1 MRPRWP
7 RLLTPTH
14 LSQLIRSQKNPLKAL
29 DIFNEAKSR
38 YPSYHHNGPV
48 YATMIRILGSSGR
61 VAEMKEIVDQMK
73 EDSCECQDSLFASV
87 IRTYANGGMFDE
99 ALSLFNSLPEFN
111 CVNYTESFNTL
122 LEIMVKESKLESC
135 YHFFVDNCQGWEIKS
150 RTRALKLLMNTL
162 CQMHRSDL
170 ALHVFQELNYQWCY
184 PDRDTYKTLMKGL
197 CDDGRLNEATH
208 LLYSMFWRIS
218 QKGCGADVSVY
229 RTLLE
234 SLCDNEQI
242 DEAVE
247 LLKKVLQKGLKA
259 PKKYFM
265 QLDFSQFKDEL
276 DIDYVKALINEALI
290 KGGIPSSD
298 GYKAMTIDLYSEG
311 KISEGN
317 KVVEEMHKRGFR
329 PSLPVY
335 EAKVSALFAAGKV
348 EEAVHVV
355 EKEMIENN
363 CVPTVRL
370 HNVVING
377 LCNVKEFDWALRYF
391 EKMFRQIGCL
401 PDKETYVYIVDGL
414 CFDGRYVEA
423 SRMVEKM
430 LINSY
435 WPGDE
440 IYTKLIRGLCLTG
453 KTYRAVMLLE
463 EMISQAKIPEISVWC
478 SLVTCVCG
486 EQEADILSVKH
497 YELEA

>member
-1 MRPRWP
+1 M
-7 RLLTPTH
+7 
-14 LSQLIRSQKNPLKAL
+14 
-29 DIFNEAKSR
+29 
-38 YPSYHHNGPV
+38 
-48 YATMIRILGSSGR
+48 
-61 VAEMKEIVDQMK
+61 
-73 EDSCECQDSLFASV
+73 
-87 IRTYANGGMFDE
+87 
-99 ALSLFNSLPEFN
+99 
-111 CVNYTESFNTL
+111 
-122 LEIMVKESKLESC
+122 KESKLESC

-150 RTRALKLLMNTL
+150 RARSLKLLMSTL
-162 CQMHRSDL
+162 CQIHRSDL
-170 ALHVFQELNYQWCY
+170 ALHVFQEMEYQWCY
-184 PDRDTYKTLMKGL
+184 PDRDTYKTLIKGL
-197 CDDGRLNEATH
+197 CVDGRLNEATH

-234 SLCDNEQI
+234 SLCDNNQI

-247 LLKKVLQKGLKA
+247 LLEKVLRKGLKA
-259 PKKYFM
+259 PKKYLK
-265 QLDFSQFKDEL
+265 QLDFSPFLKDEH
-276 DIDYVKALINEALI
+276 DFGYVKALINEALI

-317 KVVEEMHKRGFR
+317 KMFEKMLKSGFR
-329 PSLPVY
+329 PSLPIY
-335 EAKVSALFAAGKV
+335 EAKVSALFAAGNV

-377 LCNVKEFDWALRYF
+377 LCKVRKINWAVKYF
-391 EKMFRQIGCL
+391 EKMFRQIGCV
-401 PDKETYVYIVDGL
+401 PNKETYFYLVDGL
-414 CFDGRYVEA
+414 CLDGRYLEA
-423 SRMVEKM
+423 NRILEKM

-440 IYTKLIRGLCLTG
+440 MYTKLIRGLCVTG

-463 EMISQAKIPEISVWC
+463 EMISQAKIPEVPVWF
-478 SLVTCVCG
+478 SLVTSVCD
-486 EQEADILSVKH
+486 EPEVDILSVI
-497 YELEA
+497 